1 MCLGVAAGP
10 GRGRWEKIRGG
21 GGGGGAEAENDGNKE
36 GDRPLL
42 RGSGRF
48 VTSYAARRPFSLGV
62 RSATKRCGACST
74 AGTWHRARLKGG
86 PQV

>member
-10 GRGRWEKIRGG
+10 GRWEKIRGG
-21 GGGGGAEAENDGNKE
+21 GGEGGAEAENDGNME

-48 VTSYAARRPFSLGV
+48 VTSYAARRTFSLGF
-62 RSATKRCGACST
+62 RSATKRCST
-74 AGTWHRARLKGG
+74 AAPVQGTG
-86 PQV
+86 PV